1 MLKQQPKYILLII
14 FIIAGLFSCG
24 DVPVDSVN
32 YLREIKNYLNNSLDG
47 QELFSTDLYP
57 EDAPFAMDES
67 GDLYFYRVE
76 NLSRSITVDS
86 LDLYEPLKVIYPFD
100 LTRDAVA
107 VIDDDF
113 SGKIYRIRDN
123 GTTLDT
129 TLAYKFENSLQRF
142 AYFIKIY
149 GDTYQYHGWRFWAY
163 SGLNYS
169 IDGAFANDSGTTFYA
184 TPVNA
189 SSLPNYRL
197 GRYYILEDEIAK
209 LPLGDSITFSSIY
222 PERLFYRDRSD
233 TIKAFNTILD
243 DGTHKTGWQ
252 IPLATDI
259 FYQLITF
266 DSNESGYHFKVD
278 TVSAAGE
285 ALVVESTLVKRGDY
299 VIPFKVDI

>member
-1 MLKQQPKYILLII
+1 MIKQKPKYGLLIL
-14 FIIAGLFSCG
+14 FIVAGLFSCG

-32 YLREIKNYLNNSLDG
+32 YLREIKNFINNSLDG
-47 QELFSTDLYP
+47 KELYSTNLYP
-57 EDAPFAMDES
+57 ENAPFAMDES

-76 NLSRSITVDS
+76 NKSRSITVDS

-107 VIDDDF
+107 AIDDDF
-113 SGKIYRIRDN
+113 SGKIYRIRGN
-123 GTTLDT
+123 DT
-129 TLAYKFENSLQRF
+129 TMAYKFENSLQRF

-169 IDGAFANDSGTTFYA
+169 IDGAFASDSGATFDA
-184 TPVNA
+184 KPVNA
-189 SSLPNYRL
+189 SSLPNSRL
-197 GRYYILEDEIAK
+197 GRYYILEDDMAK
-209 LPLGDSITFSSIY
+209 LPLGDSLTFSSNY
-222 PERLFYRDRSD
+222 SERLFYRDRSD
-233 TIKAFNTILD
+233 SIKTFNTILD
-243 DGTHKTGWQ
+243 NGKHKTGLR
-252 IPLATDI
+252 IPQSTDV

-285 ALVVESTLVKRGDY
+285 TLVVESTLVKRSDY

>member
-1 MLKQQPKYILLII
+1 MLKHKPKYYLFVI
-14 FIIAGLFSCG
+14 FILTGLYSCG
-24 DVPVDSVN
+24 DIPVDSVD
-32 YLREIKNYLNNSLDG
+32 YVREITNYINNSLDG
-47 QELFSTDLYP
+47 KELYSTDLYP
-57 EDAPFAMDES
+57 EDAPFTMDES

-76 NLSRSITVDS
+76 NKSRSITIDS
-86 LDLYEPLKVIYPFD
+86 LDLYEPPKDIYPYYD
-100 LTRDAVA
+100 IRDAVA

-113 SGKIYRIRDN
+113 RGEIYRIRDN
-123 GTTLDT
+123 DT

-142 AYFIKIY
+142 AYFLKKY

-169 IDGAFANDSGTTFYA
+169 IDGTFANDSGSTFYA
-184 TPVNA
+184 TPVNS

-197 GRYYILEDEIAK
+197 GRYYILEDDMTK
-209 LPLGDSITFSSIY
+209 YSLGDSLNFSSNY
-222 PERLFYRDRSD
+222 SERLFYRDKSD
-233 TIKAFNTILD
+233 TVKAFNTVLN

-252 IPLATDI
+252 IPLATDV

-278 TVSAAGE
+278 TLSGAGE
-285 ALVVESTLVKRGDY
+285 TLVVESTLVKRGDY